1 MSVNL
6 INDINEL
13 NRSISKLVFSDKRQ
27 KEAEFSKVIA
37 KPFLSKNEVKWQI
50 EQHKNNQVFHKN
62 MSLDEFTNWTREVA
76 VVNFK
81 QANLAS
87 ETVNIHYIINANG
100 VAKRRVQPNT
110 SSQKVNLSHNKEKNY
125 ILAQG
130 EKIEAFVDLGIFSK
144 DYKIIN
150 SKYDKFKQ
158 INRFI
163 EIIDDNFKKM
173 NKDSITILDF
183 GCGKSYL
190 TFIVYYYF
198 TYIKK
203 VKTKVIGFDLK
214 EDVVA
219 YCNNVAKK
227 YGYENL
233 NFYVNDVK
241 NDELYSKDVDMIIT
255 LHACDTA
262 TDYALHHAIKHS
274 VKHIFSIP
282 CCQHEINSSIKTGG
296 DFDLLLH
303 HGLIKERF
311 SAMLTD
317 SIRGE
322 ILEQCGYNVDM
333 LEFVDFENS
342 PKNLMIRATL
352 KKKKT
357 PDLKVVNFLEK
368 KYNFKQCLCTLIE
381 NQAK

>member
-1 MSVNL
+1 MNSSIL
-6 INDINEL
+6 NDINEL
-13 NRSISKLVFSDKRQ
+13 NEKISKIVFSDK
-27 KEAEFSKVIA
+27 KEKDFEYNKIIA
-37 KPFLSKNEVKWQI
+37 KPFLSKNIIKWQI
-50 EQHKNNQVFHKN
+50 EQHKSNQVFHKN
-62 MSLDEFTNWTREVA
+62 MSLNEFFSWVEEVGS
-76 VVNFK
+76 NKFK
-81 QANLAS
+81 QVNLNSS
-87 ETVNIHYIINANG
+87 EVNIHYIISANG
-100 VAKRRVQPNT
+100 IKRKAQENKVKKQ
-110 SSQKVNLSHNKEKNY
+110 VNLTHNKEKNY

-130 EKIEAFVDLGIFSK
+130 EKIDAFVDLGIFSK

-163 EIIDDNFKKM
+163 EIIDDKFKKM

-214 EDVVA
+214 QDVVA
-219 YCNNVAKK
+219 YCNDVAKK

-233 NFYVNDVK
+233 DFYVNDVK

-262 TDYALHHAIKHS
+262 TDYALFHAIKHD

-282 CCQHEINSSIKTGG
+282 CCQHEINSSIKNGG
-296 DFDLLLH
+296 DFDLLLS

-311 SAMLTD
+311 CAMLTD

-322 ILEQCGYNVDM
+322 ILKQCGYDVDM
-333 LEFVDFENS
+333 IEFVDFENS

-352 KKKKT
+352 KKPTT
-357 PDLKVVNFLEK
+357 PKLDEIKALEE
-368 KYNFKQCLCTLIE
+368 KYKFSQCLTKLVE
-381 NQAK
+381 NSLD

>member
-6 INDINEL
+6 INDIKEL
-13 NRSISKLVFSDKRQ
+13 NKSISKLVFSDKRQ
-27 KEAEFSKVIA
+27 KENEFNKIIA
-37 KPFLSKNEVKWQI
+37 KPFLSKGELKWQI

-62 MSLDEFTNWTREVA
+62 MSLDEFTQWTLEVA
-76 VVNFK
+76 IVNFK

-87 ETVNIHYIINANG
+87 ETCSIHYIINANG
-100 VAKRRVQPNT
+100 VAKRRVQENKT
-110 SSQKVNLSHNKEKNY
+110 AKKVNLSHNKEKNY

-130 EKIEAFVDLGIFSK
+130 EKIQAFVDLGIFSK

-219 YCNNVAKK
+219 YCNEVARK
-227 YGYENL
+227 YGYDNL
-233 NFYVNDVK
+233 DFYVNDVK

-262 TDYALHHAIKHS
+262 TDYALHHAFKHG

-296 DFDLLLH
+296 DFDLLLK

-333 LEFVDFENS
+333 IEFVDFENS

-357 PDLKVVNFLEK
+357 PDLKAVNFLEK

-381 NQAK
+381 NHG

>member
-1 MSVNL
+1 MEASIL
-6 INDINEL
+6 KDINEL
-13 NRSISKLVFSDKRQ
+13 NENISKLIFSDK
-27 KEAEFSKVIA
+27 KDKDFEFTKVIA
-37 KPFLSKNEVKWQI
+37 KPFLSKGEIKWQI

-62 MSLDEFTNWTREVA
+62 LSLNEFLSWVEEVA
-76 VVNFK
+76 ISNFK
-81 QANLAS
+81 QANLNSA
-87 ETVNIHYIINANG
+87 EQNIHYTISATNI
-100 VAKRRVQPNT
+100 KRKAQQNKT
-110 SSQKVNLSHNKEKNY
+110 KKAVNLAHNKEKNY

-130 EKIEAFVDLGIFSK
+130 EKIDAFVDLGIFSK

-173 NKDSITILDF
+173 NKESITILDF

-203 VKTKVIGFDLK
+203 VQTKVIGFDLK
-214 EDVVA
+214 EDVVS
-219 YCNNVAKK
+219 YCNEVAKK

-262 TDYALHHAIKHS
+262 TDYALYHAIKHD

-282 CCQHEINSSIKTGG
+282 CCQHEINSSIKAGG
-296 DFDLLLH
+296 DFDLMLS

-311 SAMLTD
+311 SALLTD

-322 ILEQCGYNVDM
+322 ILQQCGYNVDM
-333 LEFVDFENS
+333 IEFVDFENS

-352 KKKKT
+352 KKKKE
-357 PDLKVVNFLEK
+357 PNLNEVLAIQD
-368 KYNFKQCLCTLIE
+368 KYGFKQTLYSLVM
-381 NQAK
+381 NNRQG

>member
-6 INDINEL
+6 INDIKEL
-13 NRSISKLVFSDKRQ
+13 NKSISKLVFSDKRQ
-27 KEAEFSKVIA
+27 KENEFNKIIA
-37 KPFLSKNEVKWQI
+37 KPFLSKGELKWQI

-62 MSLDEFTNWTREVA
+62 MSLDEFTQWTLEVA
-76 VVNFK
+76 IVNFK

-100 VAKRRVQPNT
+100 VAKRRVQENKT
-110 SSQKVNLSHNKEKNY
+110 AKKVNLSHNKEKNY

-130 EKIEAFVDLGIFSK
+130 EKIQAFVDLGIFSK

-219 YCNNVAKK
+219 YCNEVARK
-227 YGYENL
+227 YGYDNL
-233 NFYVNDVK
+233 DFYVNDVK

-262 TDYALHHAIKHS
+262 TDYALHHAFKHG

-296 DFDLLLH
+296 DFDLLLK

-333 LEFVDFENS
+333 IEFVDFENS

-357 PDLKVVNFLEK
+357 PDLKAVNFLEK

-381 NQAK
+381 NHG

>member
-1 MSVNL
+1 MNSSIL
-6 INDINEL
+6 NDINEL
-13 NRSISKLVFSDKRQ
+13 NEKISKIVFSDK
-27 KEAEFSKVIA
+27 KEKDFEYNKIIA
-37 KPFLSKNEVKWQI
+37 KPFLSKNIIKWQI
-50 EQHKNNQVFHKN
+50 EQHKSNQVFHKN
-62 MSLDEFTNWTREVA
+62 MSLNEFFSWVEEVGS
-76 VVNFK
+76 NKFK
-81 QANLAS
+81 QVNLNSS
-87 ETVNIHYIINANG
+87 EVNIHYIISANG
-100 VAKRRVQPNT
+100 IKRKAQENKVKKQ
-110 SSQKVNLSHNKEKNY
+110 VNLTHNKEKNY

-130 EKIEAFVDLGIFSK
+130 ENIDAFVDLGIFSK

-163 EIIDDNFKKM
+163 EIIDDKFKKM

-214 EDVVA
+214 QDVVA
-219 YCNNVAKK
+219 YCNDVAKK

-233 NFYVNDVK
+233 DFYVNDVK

-262 TDYALHHAIKHS
+262 TDYALFHAIKHD

-282 CCQHEINSSIKTGG
+282 CCQHEINSSIKNGG
-296 DFDLLLH
+296 DFDLLLS

-311 SAMLTD
+311 CAMLTD

-322 ILEQCGYNVDM
+322 ILKQCGYDVDM
-333 LEFVDFENS
+333 IEFVDFENS

-352 KKKKT
+352 KKPTT
-357 PDLKVVNFLEK
+357 PKLDEIKALEE
-368 KYNFKQCLCTLIE
+368 KYKFSQCLTKLVE
-381 NQAK
+381 NSLD

>member
-1 MSVNL
+1 MNSSIL
-6 INDINEL
+6 NDINEL
-13 NRSISKLVFSDKRQ
+13 NEKISKIVFSDK
-27 KEAEFSKVIA
+27 KEKDFEYNKIIA
-37 KPFLSKNEVKWQI
+37 KPFLSKNIIKWQI

-62 MSLDEFTNWTREVA
+62 MSLNEFFSWVEEVGS
-76 VVNFK
+76 NKFK
-81 QANLAS
+81 QVNLNSS
-87 ETVNIHYIINANG
+87 EVNIHYIISANG
-100 VAKRRVQPNT
+100 IKRKAQENKVKKQ
-110 SSQKVNLSHNKEKNY
+110 VNLTHNKEKNY

-130 EKIEAFVDLGIFSK
+130 EKIDAFVDLGIFSK

-163 EIIDDNFKKM
+163 EIIDDKFKKM

-214 EDVVA
+214 QDVVA
-219 YCNNVAKK
+219 YCNDVAKK

-233 NFYVNDVK
+233 DFYVNDVK

-262 TDYALHHAIKHS
+262 TDYALFHAIKHD

-282 CCQHEINSSIKTGG
+282 CCQHEINSSIKNGG
-296 DFDLLLH
+296 DFDLLLS

-311 SAMLTD
+311 CAMLTD

-322 ILEQCGYNVDM
+322 ILKQCGYDVDM
-333 LEFVDFENS
+333 IEFVDFENS

-352 KKKKT
+352 KKPTT
-357 PDLKVVNFLEK
+357 PKLDEIKALEE
-368 KYNFKQCLCTLIE
+368 KYKFSQCLTKLVE
-381 NQAK
+381 NSLD